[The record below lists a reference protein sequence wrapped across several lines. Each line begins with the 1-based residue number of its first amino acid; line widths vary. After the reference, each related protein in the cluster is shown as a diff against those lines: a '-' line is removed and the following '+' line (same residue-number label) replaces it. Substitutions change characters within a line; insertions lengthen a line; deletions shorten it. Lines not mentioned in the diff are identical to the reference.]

1 MANENK
7 FDAMFKT
14 SFENIKSMLDSNT
27 VVGSP
32 IELSNGTTIIPI
44 SKLSVG
50 FATGGVD
57 ASAMPQKSGK
67 FGGGGGSGMSV
78 TPVGFLSVTKDGR
91 TEFISVEGKTGIDP
105 VELAEILKEAIE
117 NERIICLPDH
127 NPENWKNQLRG
138 LNETIEN
145 YTLTKAERDEIAAA
159 KLKAMMEAT
168 GKAPAGGPM
177 WAVPEGAEAFGQA
190 RKDLE
195 WIKR

>member
-105 VELAEILKEAIE
+105 VEQACDFLDRSPEIIQKIKNIFDNNNNA
-117 NERIICLPDH
+117 PD
-127 NPENWKNQLRG
+127 EVVV
-138 LNETIEN
+138 E
-145 YTLTKAERDEIAAA
+145 EI
-159 KLKAMMEAT
+159 KK
-168 GKAPAGGPM
+168 
-177 WAVPEGAEAFGQA
+177 
-190 RKDLE
+190 
-195 WIKR
+195 